1 MPKVDIPFDTY
12 HDHDAMTAH
21 LRALVEAFPHLARM
35 SSVAKSFQGRDV
47 WLIEITNPDT
57 GPALEK
63 PGFYIDA
70 QIHAEEHATSA
81 TALYAVWYL
90 LENHGTDP
98 QVTRLLDQQVFYI
111 LPRINPDGAELA
123 LQPPYYNWCGNG
135 RYMPGADRI
144 SGLIPEDIDGD
155 GYLVWMRVPDPSGEW
170 KKSPDNPDIMIQRGP
185 HEHGGDYYR
194 LYPEGRIRDFDGV
207 HVPIEKPFDG
217 NMNRNFPTN
226 WSPQEYGAGI
236 HPLSEP
242 EAKGMADVILARP
255 NICGMCAYH
264 THGGIILRP
273 SMTRPD
279 SAMGA
284 ADINLYK
291 QIGAVGTEITG
302 YPTVSIYEE
311 FTPDKSKPRRGGLM
325 DWTYEEMGIISFGTE
340 LWDLERTAGV
350 EKVGYYNLYPR
361 TPEIQAKV
369 HDWVVRNVGEKGFRP
384 WRPFD
389 HPQLGPI
396 EIGGMV
402 NIWSYRNPPGHLLE
416 RICHDNVLFNLA
428 HADAAPRVRVTAL
441 KAEKLAD
448 NLWKLRAE
456 VANTG
461 YLPTNLSD
469 VALQNGVAKPVIAS
483 IEGAEVVMNPERA
496 DLGHLSGRNQR
507 LYPWSPWGQQWS
519 PSARPVEWLL
529 RARAGTE
536 ITVTATSEKGGTH
549 RAGLTLQ

>member
-21 LRALVEAFPHLARM
+21 LRTLVDAFPHLARM
-35 SSVAKSFQGRDV
+35 TSVAKSFQGRDV

-63 PGFYIDA
+63 PGYYIDA

-90 LENHGTDP
+90 LENYGHDE
-98 QVTRLLDQQVFYI
+98 QVTRLVDQQVFYI
-111 LPRINPDGAELA
+111 LPRINPDGAELS

-185 HEHGGDYYR
+185 HEHGGEYFR
-194 LYPEGRIRDFDGV
+194 LYPEGTIRDHDGV
-207 HVPIEKPFDG
+207 NVPIEKPFDG

-226 WSPQEYGAGI
+226 WSPQEYGGGI

-242 EAKGMADVILARP
+242 EAKGMAEVILARP

-350 EKVGYYNLYPR
+350 DKVGYYNLYPR

-369 HDWVVRNVGEKGFRP
+369 HDWVSRTSAKRGSAPGAPSITRSSGPLRSAAWSTSGATVTRRGTCWKRSATRTCSSTSPMPMPRP
-384 WRPFD
+384 GCRSRRSRPRSWPMTCGNCGPRSPTPATCPPTCRTWR
-389 HPQLGPI
+389 
-396 EIGGMV
+396 
-402 NIWSYRNPPGHLLE
+402 WRT
-416 RICHDNVLFNLA
+416 R
-428 HADAAPRVRVTAL
+428 
-441 KAEKLAD
+441 
-448 NLWKLRAE
+448 
-456 VANTG
+456 
-461 YLPTNLSD
+461 
-469 VALQNGVAKPVIAS
+469 
-483 IEGAEVVMNPERA
+483 
-496 DLGHLSGRNQR
+496 
-507 LYPWSPWGQQWS
+507 S
-519 PSARPVEWLL
+519 PSR
-529 RARAGTE
+529 
-536 ITVTATSEKGGTH
+536 
-549 RAGLTLQ
+549 

>member
-1 MPKVDIPFDTY
+1 MPKVEIPFDTY
-12 HDHDAMTAH
+12 LDYAAMTAH
-21 LRALVEAFPHLARM
+21 LQALAAAHPTFAKLT
-35 SSVAKSFQGRDV
+35 SVAKSFQGRDV
-47 WLIEITNPDT
+47 WLMEITNPAT
-57 GPALEK
+57 GPAHEK
-63 PGFYIDA
+63 PGYYIDA

-81 TALYAVWYL
+81 TALYAIWHL
-90 LENHGTDP
+90 LENYGTDP
-98 QVTRLLDQQVFYI
+98 QVTRLVDEQAFYI

-155 GYLVWMRVPDPSGEW
+155 GYLVWMRVPDPLGEW

-185 HEHGGDYYR
+185 HEREGEFFR
-194 LYPEGRIRDFDGV
+194 LYPEGRIRDYDGAN
-207 HVPIEKPFDG
+207 VPIEKPFDG

-226 WSPQEYGAGI
+226 WSPQEYGGGI

-284 ADINLYK
+284 RDVNLYK
-291 QIGAVGTEITG
+291 QIGAIGTQITG

-311 FTPDKSKPRRGGLM
+311 FTPDKSTPRRGGLM

-340 LWDLERTAGV
+340 IWDLERTAGV
-350 EKVGYYNLYPR
+350 DKVGYYNLYPR
-361 TPEIQAKV
+361 TPEIQARV
-369 HDWVVRNVGEKGFRP
+369 HDWVVKNVGEKGFRP
-384 WRPFD
+384 WRAFD

-416 RICHDNVLFNLA
+416 SACRDNVLFNLA
-428 HADAAPRVRVTAL
+428 HADAAPRIRISDVAVER
-441 KAEKLAD
+441 LAD
-448 NLWKLRAE
+448 DLWKLRAV

-469 VALQNGVAKPVIAS
+469 VALENKVARPVTLAVT
-483 IEGAEVVMNPERA
+483 GAEVVMNPACA
-496 DLGHLSGRNQR
+496 DLGHLAGRNER
-507 LYPWSPWGQQWS
+507 LYPWSPWGQQWTAN
-519 PSARPVEWLL
+519 ARPAEWLL
-529 RARAGTE
+529 RAPEGAEATL
-536 ITVTATSEKGGTH
+536 TAVSEKGGTH
-549 RAGLTLQ
+549 RLPVKLV

>member
-21 LRALVEAFPHLARM
+21 LRTLVDAFPHLARM
-35 SSVAKSFQGRDV
+35 TSVAKSFQGRDV

-63 PGFYIDA
+63 PGYYIDA

-90 LENHGTDP
+90 LENYGHDE
-98 QVTRLLDQQVFYI
+98 QVTRLVDQQVFYI
-111 LPRINPDGAELA
+111 LPRINPDGAELS

-185 HEHGGDYYR
+185 HEHGGEYFR
-194 LYPEGRIRDFDGV
+194 LYPEGTIRDHDGV
-207 HVPIEKPFDG
+207 NVPIEKPFDG

-226 WSPQEYGAGI
+226 WSPQEYGGGI

-242 EAKGMADVILARP
+242 EAKGMAEVILARP

-350 EKVGYYNLYPR
+350 DKVGYYNLYPR

-369 HDWVVRNVGEKGFRP
+369 HDWVVKNVGEKGFRP
-384 WRPFD
+384 WRAFD
-389 HPQLGPI
+389 HPQLGPV

-416 RICHDNVLFNLA
+416 KICHENMLFNLA
-428 HADAAPRVRVTAL
+428 HADAAPRVQVTAL
-441 KAEKLAD
+441 AAEKLAD
-448 NLWKLRAE
+448 DLWKLRAE

-469 VALQNGVAKPVIAS
+469 VALENAVAKPVTVAV
-483 IEGAEVVMNPERA
+483 EGAEVVMNPARA
-496 DLGHLSGRNQR
+496 DLGHLAGRNQR

-519 PSARPVEWLL
+519 PSAKPVEWLL
-529 RARAGTE
+529 RATTGTE
-536 ITVTATSEKGGTH
+536 VTVSAVSEKGGTH
-549 RAGLTLQ
+549 RASVTLD